1 MRDYKNALGEDAPD
15 GQMQRGKMLAMQTA
29 LAAKIECLWPV
40 EAELGEGLTFEPAT
54 QRIWFVDIKTSRLFC
69 FGLADRSRRTWR
81 LSTQISALAMPT
93 ASWTPTVDGET
104 VLLAVGQKGYGWVA
118 VRGENAVFEA
128 IIDPEPELSG
138 NRFNDGKLGPDD
150 RFYAG
155 TMDDSEQSASG
166 AFYVLDRSGELVRLE
181 EGFRVPNGPTFSLDG
196 QTLYENDS
204 ALKRTYAYDLS
215 KGGQLSNRRVFHQ
228 FSEDDGFPDGM
239 TTDQK
244 GNVWIAMWDGSR
256 IQRLDAQG
264 RKFGAIETPVQRPTN
279 CVFIDERRL
288 VFTSA
293 AIGLPRRSPED
304 GGLFCADIVG

>member
-1 MRDYKNALGEDAPD
+1 MPMAR
-15 GQMQRGKMLAMQTA
+15 
-29 LAAKIECLWPV
+29 
-40 EAELGEGLTFEPAT
+40 
-54 QRIWFVDIKTSRLFC
+54 
-69 FGLADRSRRTWR
+69 RSRTWR
-81 LSTQISALAMPT
+81 RTNFRAGDAADLVRRYQNFAALLLRPCRPITPNVAPLHSNQRAGNADGFLDADRRRGNRSAGR
-93 ASWTPTVDGET
+93 WT
-104 VLLAVGQKGYGWVA
+104 KGLWLGG
-118 VRGENAVFEA
+118 RPGENAVFEA

-166 AFYVLDRSGELVRLE
+166 AFYVLDRSGEIVRLD

-215 KGGQLSNRRVFHQ
+215 KGGQLLNKRIFHQ